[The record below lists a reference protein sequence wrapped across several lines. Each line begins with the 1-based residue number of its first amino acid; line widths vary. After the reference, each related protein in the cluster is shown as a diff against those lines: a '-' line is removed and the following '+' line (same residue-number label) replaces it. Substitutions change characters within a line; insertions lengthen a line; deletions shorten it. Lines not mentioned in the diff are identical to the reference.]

1 MKISVST
8 GLYYT
13 KDYREILDI
22 IASTSCNNIEL
33 FLNQAFIDIDTNEL
47 KKEVSKR
54 NLNIL
59 SIHTPLEFIAFPRKE
74 SENYWINKSIEIAKV
89 FGSKVIVSHMVIGEY
104 FDNII
109 SDLEELH
116 RQNMI
121 DFSEVNDTYITSEN
135 LPYFKN
141 GSFLGRF
148 EELYEF
154 VSDNNIN
161 LTFDTTH
168 CAFSNA
174 SIVETF
180 KKLKNFVKN
189 IHLSDFDNGVEHK
202 ILGEGTLPLKDFI
215 FQLKKEDYDGIVTIE
230 LDFDNKKRNNIL
242 DNKQAISAIQQ
253 SIDFIN
259 DSIK

>member
-1 MKISVST
+1 M
-8 GLYYT
+8 G
-13 KDYREILDI
+13 
-22 IASTSCNNIEL
+22 
-33 FLNQAFIDIDTNEL
+33 
-47 KKEVSKR
+47 
-54 NLNIL
+54 
-59 SIHTPLEFIAFPRKE
+59 FIAFKRKE
-74 SENYWINKSIEIAKV
+74 SEKYWINKSIEIAKV
-89 FGSKVIVSHMVIGEY
+89 FNSKIIVSHMVLGEY
-104 FDNII
+104 FDNNI
-109 SDLEELH
+109 SDLDELH
-116 RQNMI
+116 RQNI
-121 DFSEVNDTYITSEN
+121 IGFSEANDIYITSEN

-168 CAFSNA
+168 CGFSKT
-174 SIVETF
+174 SILETF
-180 KKLKNFVKN
+180 KKFKNFIKN

-202 ILGEGTLPLKDFI
+202 VLGEGTLPLKDFI
-215 FQLKKEDYDGIVTIE
+215 IQLKKEDYDGIITIE

-242 DNKQAISAIQQ
+242 DNQEAILVIQK